1 MGLRMEIGTGVGA
14 GNVSRSGNGSGKL
27 EQEQEQGRDEYAL
40 TGRVPDRASRPRQD
54 ECRTGRVML
63 GECRQL
69 QEKTEESEVSEETEK
84 TEEMWETARR
94 FIDRKR
100 YTR

>member
-1 MGLRMEIGTGVGA
+1 
-14 GNVSRSGNGSGKL
+14 
-27 EQEQEQGRDEYAL
+27 
-40 TGRVPDRASRPRQD
+40 
-54 ECRTGRVML
+54 ML
-63 GECRQL
+63 GECRRL

-84 TEEMWETARR
+84 TEEMWETAQR